1 MKREFI
7 AIVLMLGVI
16 LAGELKV
23 LSEQNSPGSAT
34 SQMQTPNNASGGK
47 SSTQTSQD
55 PATQQ
60 TQVPND
66 TIGENSPT
74 GINIFGIHFDPII
87 RLDMSLSILI
97 ALLVF
102 VFGSKTRSK
111 TPPGP
116 TAEDVNKPE
125 NADKIEEYI
134 KKIDRTP
141 NPSPIEKAI
150 ADAYILQRGGKIAA
164 AIEKWRSIANVAEG
178 NDNRLASRGLVSVG
192 YLYLIKGTAEQ
203 ALSALNKAINLRPD
217 YLAAYNNRG
226 AAKNLLGKHQEAIA
240 DYDKVIQL
248 KSDYAEAYSNRG
260 MTKNFLGRYQHA
272 IADYDKALQLKPDYA
287 EAYDGRGS
295 AKNLLGR
302 NQEAVAD
309 YNEAIRLKPD
319 YVHAYYHRG
328 HANATLK
335 KYEEALADYNKVI
348 DLQPNYAKV
357 YNRRGSLQLNLG
369 HYKKAV
375 TDYSEAIQ
383 LINSGE
389 VKLDSNREN
398 SISLI
403 LKDSEFGEAEVYYN
417 RGVAKFALG
426 EFAEALTD
434 YNEAIQLKPD
444 YADAY
449 HNRGVVKIQLKQ
461 LNKALADFDEA
472 IRIKP
477 DYAEA
482 YNSRGIAKLLL
493 SKINEAIADFGEA
506 IRINPEFID
515 AYTNRAQAKI
525 ILGSIKEA
533 KSDLQTALE
542 LAEQQ
547 QNTDLKASIA
557 ARLQQLN
564 NSTPQTDEI

>member
-1 MKREFI
+1 
-7 AIVLMLGVI
+7 MLVMALGMMC
-16 LAGELKV
+16 AGELMI
-23 LSEQNSPGSAT
+23 LSAQDSTGS
-34 SQMQTPNNASGGK
+34 
-47 SSTQTSQD
+47 
-55 PATQQ
+55 ATQQ
-60 TQVPND
+60 TQSPND
-66 TIGENSPT
+66 TPEGKGSTQVPQNPVTQQTQPSNDITGENLST
-74 GINIFGIHFDPII
+74 GIRIFGIRFEPNV
-87 RLDMSLSILI
+87 RLDT
-97 ALLVF
+97 LLLFFLAVLAF
-102 VFGSKTRSK
+102 IFGSKTRSK

-150 ADAYILQRGGKIAA
+150 ADAYILQRGGKIAT

-203 ALSALNKAINLRPD
+203 ALSALNKAIDLRPD
-217 YLAAYNNRG
+217 YVEAYNNRG

-248 KSDYAEAYSNRG
+248 KPNYAEAYSNRG
-260 MTKNFLGRYQHA
+260 VTKSLLGKHQEA
-272 IADYDKALQLKPDYA
+272 IADHDKALHLKPDYA
-287 EAYDGRGS
+287 EAYDGKGS
-295 AKNLLGR
+295 AKHLLGR
-302 NQEAVAD
+302 SQEAITD

-319 YVHAYYHRG
+319 EVHAYYHRG
-328 HANATLK
+328 QANATLK
-335 KYEEALADYNKVI
+335 KYEKALADYNKVI
-348 DLQPNYAKV
+348 DLQPNYAEV
-357 YNRRGSLQLNLG
+357 YNLRGSLQFNLG

-375 TDYSEAIQ
+375 NDYSEAIQ
-383 LINSGE
+383 LINSG
-389 VKLDSNREN
+389 VAKLDSNREN

-403 LKDSEFGEAEVYYN
+403 FKDSEFGEAEVYHN

-444 YADAY
+444 YTDAY

-477 DYAEA
+477 NYAEA
-482 YNSRGIAKLLL
+482 YNSRGGTKLLL
-493 SKINEAIADFGEA
+493 SKINEAIADFDET
-506 IRINPEFID
+506 IRINPEFIN

-525 ILGSIKEA
+525 ILKSIKEA

-547 QNTDLKASIA
+547 QNTNLKASIA
-557 ARLQQLN
+557 VRLQQLN
-564 NSTPQTDEI
+564 NSTPQTDET